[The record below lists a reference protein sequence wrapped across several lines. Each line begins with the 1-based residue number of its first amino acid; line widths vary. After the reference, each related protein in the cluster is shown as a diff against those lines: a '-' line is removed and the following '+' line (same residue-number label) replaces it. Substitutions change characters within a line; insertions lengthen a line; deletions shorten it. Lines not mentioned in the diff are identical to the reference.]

1 MTAHGVQEGTSSYGV
16 FRDGRFERAV
26 VSLSA
31 AREAEDAGCVVLTR
45 GDRVLVRGS
54 CTTDRLYD
62 GCRGVV
68 DTFHTDPFGCA
79 IVWTDDHRS
88 LCLHLGSV
96 VPEPVG

>member
-1 MTAHGVQEGTSSYGV
+1 MTYGVQGVSSFAI
-16 FRDGRFERAV
+16 FRGGKFERAL
-26 VSLSA
+26 VSLAAADEA
-31 AREAEDAGCVVLTR
+31 ARAGCVVLKP
-45 GDRVLVRGS
+45 GDRVVVRGS
-54 CTTDRLYD
+54 CTTDRLYE

-68 DTFHTDPFGCA
+68 DTFHTYPFGCA